1 MDSFIE
7 MARDKKF
14 TAPETVKP
22 RGQAALADSLAALRM
37 TRTAIESLRPRLEA
51 VDLTIAAYPH
61 PYWGDLN
68 LAQWLAFIGL
78 HEARHLAQ
86 VKRLTEA
93 AGFDGI
99 NES

>member
-1 MDSFIE
+1 
-7 MARDKKF
+7 
-14 TAPETVKP
+14 VKP